1 MTPFEFI
8 VLAVFALA
16 FGAFAAH
23 PMYKVALFRRLSMQD
38 YVCLTLMSGTLGGL
52 MGLWVGSGVINWDIL
67 SQFKG

>member
-8 VLAVFALA
+8 VLATFALV

-38 YVCLTLMSGTLGGL
+38 YMCLTLISGTLGGL
-52 MGLWVGSGVINWDIL
+52 VGLWVGGGVINFFICE
-67 SQFKG
+67 